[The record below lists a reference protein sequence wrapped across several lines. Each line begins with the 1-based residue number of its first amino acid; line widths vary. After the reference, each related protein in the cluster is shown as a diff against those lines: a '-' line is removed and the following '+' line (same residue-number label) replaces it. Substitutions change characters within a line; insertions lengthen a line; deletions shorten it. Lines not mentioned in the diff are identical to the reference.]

1 MKRRIPGLSQQASN
15 SDFSPEG
22 LFLVRVEQAAY
33 RYDPL
38 KPFFTVR
45 FSVLEPELSRGRSF
59 SGRLYCTQ
67 KALWKLGWFLR
78 DFGYDT
84 DLLGRDEVDEK
95 ALLGLKGI
103 VRVSQTRLNGRSYLN
118 LESFAPSG
126 EWEELSTEVAARTTS
141 GLEEGDD
148 L

>member
-1 MKRRIPGLSQQASN
+1 MKRRIPGLFQQAS
-15 SDFSPEG
+15 SSEFTPEG

-33 RYDPL
+33 RYHTQ

-45 FSVLEPELSRGRSF
+45 FAVLEPEEFSSRAF
-59 SGRLYCTQ
+59 SGRLYCTP
-67 KALWKLGWFLR
+67 KALWKLSWFLR

-95 ALLGLKGI
+95 ALVGLKGV

-126 EWEELSTEVAARTTS
+126 EWEELSTTLVGQPTGSEDGD
-141 GLEEGDD
+141 GL
-148 L
+148 